1 MGAPPTLK
9 AKDGCVSGIGRQPS
23 GGDPLARLQRI
34 QAAIDRREATL
45 ARAAKRDP
53 LGRRRDD

>member
-9 AKDGCVSGIGRQPS
+9 EVRFQEQPGATAKP

-34 QAAIDRREATL
+34 QAAIDRRKATL
-45 ARAAKRDP
+45 AQASERDP
-53 LGRRRDD
+53 HGRRRGR